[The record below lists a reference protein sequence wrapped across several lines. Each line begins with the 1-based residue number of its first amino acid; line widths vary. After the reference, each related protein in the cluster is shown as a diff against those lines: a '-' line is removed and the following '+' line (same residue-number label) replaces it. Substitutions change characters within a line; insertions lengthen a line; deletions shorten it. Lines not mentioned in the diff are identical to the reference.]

1 LEKGF
6 LVKNKYTEFVSS
18 LDENDLKEL
27 QNTIKLRRRN
37 SFFKNYFSF
46 ETSKVILFIFVLE
59 FFIEAIVEI
68 LFD

>member
-1 LEKGF
+1 M
-6 LVKNKYTEFVSS
+6 KNKYIELVNS

-27 QNTIKLRRRN
+27 ENAISLRKKN
-37 SFFKNYFSF
+37 SFLKNYFSF

-59 FFIEAIVEI
+59 FSIEAIVEI

>member
-6 LVKNKYTEFVSS
+6 LVKNKYIEFVSS

-27 QNTIKLRRRN
+27 QNAIKLRRRN

-59 FFIEAIVEI
+59 FSIEAIVEI

>member
-1 LEKGF
+1 
-6 LVKNKYTEFVSS
+6 VKNKYTEFVSS